1 MNSHT
6 LRCLAAPAG
15 VGHALVVRASVAAQ
29 VCVWQKRPAYMAKE
43 TCVYCKRDL
52 CIWQKRPMY
61 DMRILF
67 ARPSLP
73 RCVCLCMH
81 VSVCS
86 CHM

>member
-43 TCVYCKRDL
+43 TYVYGTFSKVLTVVTRHL
-52 CIWQKRPMY
+52 IILYMY
-61 DMRILF
+61 YVTLNYSVHVLF
-67 ARPSLP
+67 DT
-73 RCVCLCMH
+73 
-81 VSVCS
+81 
-86 CHM
+86 

>member
-43 TCVYCKRDL
+43 TCVL
-52 CIWQKRPMY
+52 QKRPVYMAKKTY
-61 DMRILF
+61 
-67 ARPSLP
+67 
-73 RCVCLCMH
+73 V
-81 VSVCS
+81 
-86 CHM
+86 

>member
-1 MNSHT
+1 MLKQT
-6 LRCLAAPAG
+6 CTAG
-15 VGHALVVRASVAAQ
+15 
-29 VCVWQKRPAYMAKE
+29 KE
-43 TCVYCKRDL
+43 TEFYGKRDL